1 MKGKNDSTPFLPLKS
16 KIGGKVTYV
25 HNKDDICLTERQA
38 DYVYETVKKGNMIN
52 TQTMTSEMTQDQGDN
67 PYKRVVLNNVY
78 KVPEKCPE
86 MKNGS
91 IFSDNVRY
99 VQHDQRTTQNLNF
112 DTLDYRNHKDL
123 YLQLKEE
130 PLPILDVD
138 FGIYPGMT
146 KARYLDAYEDIS
158 AEMVY
163 ASKFEENSDLSK
175 TYLGKTDTTRNTKIK
190 AEERFPITGQ
200 GFASGKLL
208 DGTECQILLDTGAT
222 KSYMSKS
229 YYLRCKTLHAL
240 PKFSSNTQRIQVE
253 NGQYVSVLFVIP
265 VIIDIHGHR
274 FEIFTLVSKI
284 HDNVDLVMGMKNIFE
299 LEGVIDSRESCF
311 SFLSRSIPFFPT
323 TTVEIA
329 PASQKIVMVDAPF
342 VEELSGMA
350 MIKILDMKEQTTSM
364 IKLKFIQNKAVLKI
378 KNKTHKTITF
388 GKTNMMGIV
397 DLRSLGFYKIKQE
410 VLQEHLSRHY
420 HFELADDVCDRYNR
434 LVNLMRK
441 EEENSE
447 GKFPW
452 LDNTDERKHMTDRE
466 ILDKYI
472 NLDNSCLTKAE
483 KEQVRDL
490 LYQYKDAFSLRDQI
504 GLCPNIEIEIDVTD
518 KSPFFIRPF
527 HANEDDKVILDKE
540 MKQLCYLG
548 ILKEGFSAYSSHVML
563 ISRKMTK
570 DKRVVTD
577 FRHLN
582 MWIAKNNLAYP
593 LENVGFS
600 FCLLIIMKLN
610 YVPDLYK
617 QSRFYL

>member
-16 KIGGKVTYV
+16 KTGGKMKYV

-67 PYKRVVLNNVY
+67 PYKRVVLNNLY

-86 MKNGS
+86 MKNWS

-138 FGIYPGMT
+138 FGLYPDMT
-146 KARYLDAYEDIS
+146 KARYLDAYEDIY

-163 ASKFEENSDLSK
+163 ASKFDENSDLST

-190 AEERFPITGQ
+190 VEERFPITGQ

-240 PKFSSNTQRIQVE
+240 PKFSSNTQRIQVGS
-253 NGQYVSVLFVIP
+253 GQYVIVLFVIP
-265 VIIDIHGHR
+265 VIIDIHRHR
-274 FEIFTLVSKI
+274 FEIFTLVSEI
-284 HDNVDLVMGMKNIFE
+284 HDNVDLVMGIKNIFE

-350 MIKILDMKEQTTSM
+350 MIKILDMKEQTTNM
-364 IKLKFIQNKAVLKI
+364 IKLKFIWNKAVLKI

-388 GKTNMMGIV
+388 SRTDMMGIV

-420 HFELADDVCDRYNR
+420 HFKLADDVCHQYNR
-434 LVNLMRK
+434 LVNPMRK
-441 EEENSE
+441 EEEKSE

-452 LDNTDERKHMTDRE
+452 LDDTDERKHMTDRE

-490 LYQYKDAFSLRDQI
+490 LYQYKDAFSLRDKI

-540 MKQLCYLG
+540 MK
-548 ILKEGFSAYSSHVML
+548 
-563 ISRKMTK
+563 
-570 DKRVVTD
+570 
-577 FRHLN
+577 
-582 MWIAKNNLAYP
+582 
-593 LENVGFS
+593 
-600 FCLLIIMKLN
+600 
-610 YVPDLYK
+610 
-617 QSRFYL
+617 